1 MNRSLT
7 LFAIAFA
14 SVCALGTAFTP
25 VSSRSASFQPA
36 RVVAAANNRLS
47 NKRIFRMSEE
57 PTETEAAKAKVDADG
72 SFYDDEVSVHYSCDV
87 SVKSFLVAHITGLA
101 F

>member
-1 MNRSLT
+1 
-7 LFAIAFA
+7 
-14 SVCALGTAFTP
+14 
-25 VSSRSASFQPA
+25 
-36 RVVAAANNRLS
+36 
-47 NKRIFRMSEE
+47 MSEE